1 MSGSYALRRL
11 AAAVPT
17 VLLTWTVVWVV
28 MQLIPGDPVSLM
40 LGGAPASEE
49 AIANERARL
58 GLDRPLHEQFLGFLF
73 RAATGDLG
81 ESFRTRQPVTQMI
94 MEQLPA
100 TLELAAA
107 GLLVGIV
114 LGTAL
119 GLIAGLRP
127 GGWADAAAMTLALVG
142 VSLPSFWIG
151 MVLIHVFGT
160 MLGWVPIIGDGPE
173 ALILPAITLGL
184 FLAGGLARLIRASV
198 VEVMTQDY
206 IRTARAKGLPPRV
219 LVGVHVLRNAMIA
232 PVTLLGVQFALL
244 IGGAVVTERVF
255 ARQGLGSMLVEAVLS
270 KDTPLVQGLIAYTT
284 LAYVAVN
291 LLVDLLYG
299 ILDPRVRQGG
309 GA

>member
-11 AAAVPT
+11 VAAVPT

-49 AIANERARL
+49 ALANERRRL
-58 GLDRPLHEQFLGFLF
+58 GLDRPLHEQFLGFLL

-81 ESFRTRQPVTQMI
+81 ESFRTRQPVTGMI
-94 MEQLPA
+94 LEQLPA

-107 GLLVGIV
+107 GLLVGVV
-114 LGTAL
+114 LGTVL
-119 GLIAGLRP
+119 GLLAGLRP
-127 GGWADAAAMTLALVG
+127 GGWVDAAAMTLALVG

-160 MLGWVPIIGDGPE
+160 VLGWVPIIGDGLD
-173 ALILPAITLGL
+173 ALVLPAITLGL
-184 FLAGGLARLIRASV
+184 FLAGGLARLVRASV

-206 IRTARAKGLPPRV
+206 IRTARAKGMPPRI

-255 ARQGLGSMLVEAVLS
+255 ARQGLGSMLVEAVLT

-299 ILDPRVRQGG
+299 VLDPRVRQGSG
-309 GA
+309 G